1 MVKMGQNQTGFLCP
15 AFNLNKLSPIRLRLA
30 VISQCHWL
38 ISCIPWRKQNIQEQ
52 TDSI

>member
-38 ISCIPWRKQNIQEQ
+38 KDFYLSSPPL
-52 TDSI
+52 